1 MAGIDRFIEAAKKY
15 DAERLIFDA
24 AQRATIVI
32 GEAARYVT
40 SQPVTEQQ
48 IRDLV
53 REILPEDLS
62 RVTTTVHGRTFD
74 YESPS
79 GRVRVEMRRQEHG
92 TRVEVAIAGVET
104 ASDPAADAPGAA
116 LEDDGADAECAG
128 GTWEVEPAA
137 PNAGAPVSAAAEA
150 PVRKA
155 NPATV
160 PPAGATRGAT
170 PTPPAE
176 PAAGRTEGF
185 AAARGLL
192 QRGPEKRP
200 KITALFE
207 KMVGQRASDMHLSVG
222 SPPLFRKDGEITA
235 LGEKEA
241 LDDDAIRQLLLEIT
255 PQKNCVEFDER
266 RDTDF
271 SYEMNGNAR
280 FRVNLF
286 VDRRG
291 VGAVFRLIPG
301 KIPTP
306 QELGLPK
313 HVLELCTLSKGLV
326 LLTGPTGSGKS
337 TTLAAMIEHINNTR
351 SAHIITIE
359 DPIEFV
365 YTNKRCLV
373 NQREVGIHTDGF
385 KQALRAALREDPDIV
400 LVGEMRDLET
410 VTIAL
415 ETAETG
421 HLVFGTLHTNTAS
434 SAIDRIIDQ
443 FPSDRQAQ
451 VRTMLADTLRGVIAQ
466 TLVKRR
472 GGGLVA
478 AQEILLV
485 NSAVSNL
492 IREGKTFQIPSI
504 MQTGRGQGMI
514 TLDDSLLNLVRSG
527 IVDAETALGRAPN
540 RAEFKLALD
549 RVRERQGSSDPK
561 RATATA

>member
-15 DAERLIFDA
+15 DAERLIFDT
-24 AQRATIVI
+24 AQRATIVT
-32 GEAARYVT
+32 GTTARYVT
-40 SQPVTEQQ
+40 SQPVAEHQ

-53 REILPEDLS
+53 GEILPEDLG
-62 RVTTTVHGRTFD
+62 RVVTTAQGRTFD
-74 YESPS
+74 YESPA
-79 GRVRVEMRRQEHG
+79 GPVRVQMVRHQNG
-92 TRVEVAIAGVET
+92 TRVEVTVGGVEA
-104 ASDPAADAPGAA
+104 ASVAGTGAPAGTNA
-116 LEDDGADAECAG
+116 GADDVGDPGVAG
-128 GTWEVEPAA
+128 GTWEVEPAGSETETTVRA
-137 PNAGAPVSAAAEA
+137 AGEGPARFASSAAASPIEA
-150 PVRKA
+150 VADTPSSSAWSAPGQVGLDAQRSKLR
-155 NPATV
+155 P
-160 PPAGATRGAT
+160 GAK
-170 PTPPAE
+170 
-176 PAAGRTEGF
+176 
-185 AAARGLL
+185 
-192 QRGPEKRP
+192 KRP
-200 KITALFE
+200 KIEPLFE
-207 KMVGQRASDMHLSVG
+207 KMVSQRASDMHLSVG
-222 SPPLFRKDGEITA
+222 SPPLFRKDGEMSA
-235 LGEKEA
+235 LGEKSA
-241 LDDDAIRQLLLEIT
+241 LDDESIRQLVLEIT
-255 PQKNCVEFDER
+255 PQKNCVEFDEK

-271 SYEMNGNAR
+271 SYEMNGDAR

-286 VDRRG
+286 MDRRG

-313 HVLELCTLSKGLV
+313 HVLELCMLSKGLV

-337 TTLAAMIEHINNTR
+337 TTLAAMIDHINNTR

-373 NQREVGIHTDGF
+373 NQREVGVHTDGF

-443 FPSDRQAQ
+443 FPADRQAQ

-478 AQEILLV
+478 AQEVLLV

-492 IREGKTFQIPSI
+492 IREGKTYQIPSI

-549 RVRERQGSSDPK
+549 RVRERQGGSDPK
-561 RATATA
+561 RVTTTA